1 MAQIN
6 ITIPEPS
13 TEYSSENQRQIIEA
27 LDTLKN
33 QLNTTY
39 QNDLKQEVERFNWF
53 TGVIR

>member
-1 MAQIN
+1 MAQVN

-13 TEYSSENQRQIIEA
+13 SEYSSENQRQIIEA

-39 QNDLKQEVERFNWF
+39 QNDLKQEIERFNWF

>member
-13 TEYSSENQRQIIEA
+13 VVYTSENQRQIIEA

-33 QLNTTY
+33 QLNTSY
-39 QNDLKQEVERFNWF
+39 QNDLRQEIERFNWYI
-53 TGVIR
+53 GVIK

>member
-13 TEYSSENQRQIIEA
+13 VEYSSENQRQIIEA

-33 QLNTTY
+33 QLNTSY
-39 QNDLKQEVERFNWF
+39 QNDLKQETERFNWYI
-53 TGVIR
+53 GAIK

>member
-33 QLNTTY
+33 QLNTSY
-39 QNDLKQEVERFNWF
+39 QNDLRQEVERFNWYI
-53 TGVIR
+53 GVIK